1 MKPTFLTLT
10 ALIVT
15 NAIALSAENYQV
27 HEWGTMTQVAGSD
40 GLPLQWYQPSADLAG
55 LPGFVGINP
64 FQAKS
69 QAGTL
74 LRMETPVLYFYPQSP
89 MKATA
94 SVTMEGGRITEWFPF
109 PAAFPS
115 LPTARAGEPVN
126 LAAPVEWRFELLPP
140 HEKTALA
147 QIPPVLRG
155 RGDHYAHAREV
166 PDAWIVRSTH
176 PTGSTQ
182 ADKFIFYR
190 GAADLRVPLLV
201 TAPSDTELRLVN
213 TYSEPIKGAFMLR
226 VENHQASWRKLE
238 PLPVAPKDTPALAIE
253 PPTTS
258 LDEAVKS
265 LAESVKQELTSAGL
279 TSAEAA
285 AMVATWKDAWFKEP
299 GTRVL
304 ALLPESWVNTVL
316 PLKLSPV
323 PTEVKRVFVARMEV
337 FTPSQEKALAALLD
351 QAVAERATPALTAAF
366 HKLQLGRFG
375 SAGLERAAAMKRQAL
390 QSVFFDLQAEA
401 LKLQDT
407 HAGATSSV
415 SSK

>member
-1 MKPTFLTLT
+1 MKPSFLILLAAVATSG
-10 ALIVT
+10 
-15 NAIALSAENYQV
+15 IALTAENYQV

-40 GLPLQWYQPSADLAG
+40 GTPLQWYQPSSDLAG
-55 LPGFVGINP
+55 LPPFVGPNP
-64 FQAKS
+64 FQTKR

-74 LRMETPVLYFYPQSP
+74 LRMETPVLYFYPQVP
-89 MKATA
+89 MKATVG
-94 SVTMEGGRITEWFPF
+94 VTMESGRITEWFPF

-115 LPTARAGEPVN
+115 VFTAEAGEPVN
-126 LAAPVEWRFELLPP
+126 LSAPVEWRFELLPP
-140 HEKTALA
+140 DDKVALA
-147 QIPPVLRG
+147 QIPPVPRG

-166 PDAWIVRSTH
+166 PAAWIVRSTH

-201 TAPSDTELRLVN
+201 TAPSDTELRLFN

-226 VENHQASWRKLE
+226 VENNHASWRKLD
-238 PLPVAPKDTPALAIE
+238 PLPVAPKDSPALAIE
-253 PPTTS
+253 RPTTS
-258 LDEAVKS
+258 VDEAAQS
-265 LAESVKQELTSAGL
+265 LAEAVKQELTTAGL
-279 TSAEAA
+279 SPAEAA
-285 AMVATWKDAWFKEP
+285 AMVATWNEAWFKEP

-304 ALLPESWVNTVL
+304 ALLPENWVNTVL

-323 PTEVKRVFVARMEV
+323 PTKVKRVFVARMEV

-351 QAVAERATPALTAAF
+351 QAVTERATPALTAAF

-401 LKLQDT
+401 LKLQNT
-407 HAGATSSV
+407 PAGATPSV
-415 SSK
+415 SSR